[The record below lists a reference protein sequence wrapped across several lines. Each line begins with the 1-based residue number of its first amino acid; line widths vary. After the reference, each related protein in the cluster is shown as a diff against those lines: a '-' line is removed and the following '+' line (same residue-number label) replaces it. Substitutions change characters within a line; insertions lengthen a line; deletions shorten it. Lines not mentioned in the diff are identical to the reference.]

1 MFKAMLERGRRQEM
15 AHCVQNQSRAGDWRG
30 SSDGLP
36 KEYSVLVDKHGDTIG
51 MTGNCEVLKLVR
63 APDSEESIEF
73 ATSERRYSVVF
84 NANLIFD
91 CPSLSIQARIVN
103 ISAGGLMAVALEAS
117 EMVGK
122 VSVMIRHCDVLI
134 GKIVWMD
141 RRNVG
146 IKFDDPIHPLN
157 LIASRAAGA
166 INQAKLTA
174 VCNLQSRHIF
184 VPQPEFCGLIE
195 SI

>member
-1 MFKAMLERGRRQEM
+1 
-15 AHCVQNQSRAGDWRG
+15 
-30 SSDGLP
+30 
-36 KEYSVLVDKHGDTIG
+36 

-91 CPSLSIQARIVN
+91 CPSLSLRARIVN

-122 VSVMIRHCDVLI
+122 VSVMIRHCEILTGNIAWV
-134 GKIVWMD
+134 D

-146 IKFDDPIHPLN
+146 IKFDDPIDPLA
-157 LIASRAAGA
+157 LINSRAAGA
-166 INQAKLTA
+166 INQAKLTVA
-174 VCNLQSRHIF
+174 CALQSRHIF
-184 VPQPEFCGLIE
+184 VSPPKFGGMIK
-195 SI
+195 